1 MQKILVIA
9 AREYFAVVRSKAF
22 VISLVLLPLMMFAP
36 GVVQKMT
43 SKVMDIRDR
52 KFAVIDHTPGAQ
64 MFPALAKAVQR
75 HNEQDIFE
83 GGEQGKQ
90 IEPRFVLE
98 RIEPAA
104 EGPDLQQEYE
114 LAQRVRKGDLFG
126 FVEIG
131 RDVFTAPPAQAGEGS
146 EPKRL
151 KPEETVRYHTSTPT
165 YFDFPQLV
173 TRTVNSVVLK
183 SKLEAAGVKGDFDKL
198 KADVTLV
205 DRGLPFRDA
214 KGTIQPGEETNQL
227 ASLLV
232 PFGLVFLMFIVVLI
246 GAIPLTQGIIEE
258 KQQRIAEVL
267 LGSVQPFQL
276 MAGKVLGMV
285 GTSLTLIL
293 IYLAG
298 AYFTAQKLHLVQ
310 YLPAHVIAW
319 FVVFQILAV
328 LMYGSIYIAIGA
340 SCTDAKEMQ
349 SLLMPVNLIMVLP
362 LMVLANVVQNPNGP
376 LARLATWFPPAT
388 PMIAVARIAV
398 PPGIP
403 AWEKAAAIAIVIAAT
418 ALFIWASGRIFRVGI
433 LMQGKGAHVGEILRW
448 IVSG

>member
-1 MQKILVIA
+1 
-9 AREYFAVVRSKAF
+9 VRSKAF

-43 SKVMDIRDR
+43 SRVMDIRDR
-52 KFAVIDHTPGAQ
+52 KFAVIDRTPGAG
-64 MFPALAKAVQR
+64 MFATLERAVQE
-75 HNEQDIFE
+75 HNQTAIFDKE
-83 GGEQGKQ
+83 DNGKQ
-90 IEPRFVLE
+90 IEPKFVLE
-98 RIEPAA
+98 AVEPAA
-104 EGPDLQQEYE
+104 SGDPELRQQYE
-114 LAQRVRKGDLFG
+114 LAQRVRRGDLFG

-131 RDVFTAPPAQAGEGS
+131 ADVFNVKASPSPTTDTEDQ
-146 EPKRL
+146 PKQP
-151 KPEETVRYHTSTPT
+151 PEELVRYHTATPT
-165 YFDFPQLV
+165 YLDFRQLV
-173 TRTVNSVVLK
+173 
-183 SKLEAAGVKGDFDKL
+183 EAAVNREVRTRKLIDAGIPREKFGDVLAQVK
-198 KADVTLV
+198 VV
-205 DRGLPFRDA
+205 NRGLPFKDA
-214 KGTIQPGEETNQL
+214 KGNIQPGEETNQL

-298 AYFTAQKLHLVQ
+298 AYFTAQKLHLTQ
-310 YLPAHVIAW
+310 YLPTHVIGW
-319 FVVFQILAV
+319 FVLFQILAV

-349 SLLMPVNLIMVLP
+349 SLLMPVNLVMVLP

-388 PMIAVARIAV
+388 PMIVVARIAV

-418 ALFIWASGRIFRVGI
+418 TLFIWASGRIFRVGI
-433 LMQGKGAHVGEILRW
+433 LMQGKGAHLGEILRW